1 MRTKNGPTG
10 AGRPGFALVLESHT
24 RPPPRGSRTE
34 RLRPRLVSHK
44 PMRSARGRLGASR
57 GTPLVG
63 ASNPLQ
69 RRTRYGIPE
78 NTGPEAGPAC
88 RRPDRPALD
97 PCVGAQRRRAHGT
110 ARDRIWLRRD
120 HRHADL
126 PNLEATAS
134 MTAATRARRDIVRDA
149 AAAAVSCGARDGSV
163 ARGHSRG
170 RAVSWRD
177 SVETYPRARRNRPL
191 RRTRPPWKSAP
202 TTLPSHRKA
211 GDETR

>member
-1 MRTKNGPTG
+1 MNRSRGTRLATRQRPLPVTCVDLLGAIQVATLHAYSPLHRKQCHLQAKSLDRYAVASPRSTLIHASCGTKNGPTG

-78 NTGPEAGPAC
+78 NTGPKPG
-88 RRPDRPALD
+88 
-97 PCVGAQRRRAHGT
+97 RRAAGQIGPLLIRASALSVAGLT
-110 ARDRIWLRRD
+110 AR
-120 HRHADL
+120 HAI
-126 PNLEATAS
+126 AFG
-134 MTAATRARRDIVRDA
+134 
-149 AAAAVSCGARDGSV
+149 CGEITVMLICRT
-163 ARGHSRG
+163 
-170 RAVSWRD
+170 W
-177 SVETYPRARRNRPL
+177 RPL
-191 RRTRPPWKSAP
+191 PR
-202 TTLPSHRKA
+202 
-211 GDETR
+211 